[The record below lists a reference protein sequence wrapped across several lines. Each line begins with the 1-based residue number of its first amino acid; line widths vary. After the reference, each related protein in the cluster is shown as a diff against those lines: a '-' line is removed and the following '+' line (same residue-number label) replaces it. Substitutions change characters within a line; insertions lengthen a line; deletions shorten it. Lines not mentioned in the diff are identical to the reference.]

1 MMIDLY
7 FQAKTLGSAQ
17 GVFVL
22 VENFEPL
29 FGEFYAK
36 VLRNGWNMNFEHS
49 RQFDA
54 KLRFPATALLG
65 KPGGSGATKPTFFV
79 KHFTYFPITY
89 QAQGGRGAGRGL

>member
-29 FGEFYAK
+29 VGEFYAK
-36 VLRNGWNMNFEHS
+36 VLRNG
-49 RQFDA
+49 
-54 KLRFPATALLG
+54 
-65 KPGGSGATKPTFFV
+65 
-79 KHFTYFPITY
+79 
-89 QAQGGRGAGRGL
+89 